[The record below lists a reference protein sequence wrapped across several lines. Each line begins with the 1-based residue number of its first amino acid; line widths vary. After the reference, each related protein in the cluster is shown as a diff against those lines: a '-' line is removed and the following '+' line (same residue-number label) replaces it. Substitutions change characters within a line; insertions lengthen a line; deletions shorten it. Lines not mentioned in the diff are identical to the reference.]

1 MTRARSIALALTLAM
16 GAVSA
21 AALLPATTAQA
32 AEPAGKV
39 TTKAVAEPLKKA
51 QEAMKNKQ
59 WDAALTAI
67 KQAQAAE
74 KKTPF
79 ETYQID
85 EFLGYVLIQQKKFGE
100 AAPVFER
107 MLTTGFVP
115 AEQVDDRMKTV
126 AQLYFQV
133 KDYKKSIEWAKK
145 WLDKHP
151 GQEDMSV
158 LLGQSY
164 YVTNDYKNAATAMMG
179 VVNAAEKGGRTPQE
193 NWLQIVLS
201 SQFKLD
207 NKDGIAEA
215 LKKLVRYYPK
225 PEYWENL
232 LDIYRR
238 KGTPSDR
245 QTLGYYR
252 LMNDVGTLKQAD
264 DYVEMAQLA
273 IDAGVPGEAQSIVE
287 KGVQGG
293 TLKSD
298 DKTTQGR
305 YDRLLAGAKKSAAT
319 DQAAAAAARQGSG
332 EGDAGPGGCR
342 AGPGV
347 SQLWHVRRSHRCA
360 AEGHREGRRHGRR
373 RGADQPR
380 HRLPA
385 QRPEGP
391 GPPGVQGRQGGV
403 EVARSRRALGA
414 AHPASLIAAP
424 LRRASRFQQSPA
436 LPGFAFSG
444 AGSVGLECP
453 AQQRALQF
461 K

>member
-16 GAVSA
+16 GAASA
-21 AALLPATTAQA
+21 SLISATTAQA

-59 WDAALTAI
+59 WDAALAAI
-67 KQAQAAE
+67 KQAQASE

-100 AAPVFER
+100 AAQVFER
-107 MLTTGFVP
+107 MLNSGFVP
-115 AEQVDDRMKTV
+115 AEQVDDRTKTV

-133 KDYKKSIEWAKK
+133 KDYKKSAEWAKK

-151 GQEDMSV
+151 GDEAISV

-164 YVTNDYKNAATAMMG
+164 YVMNDYKNAAQTMNG
-179 VVNAAEKGGRTPQE
+179 VVTAAERGGRAPQE

-207 NKDGIAEA
+207 NKDGIADA

-225 PEYWENL
+225 SEYWENL
-232 LDIYRR
+232 LDIDRR
-238 KGTPSDR
+238 KDSSDR
-245 QTLGYYR
+245 ITLGYYR
-252 LMNDVGTLKQAD
+252 LMNDVGTLKQPD

-273 IDAGVPGEAQSIVE
+273 IDAGVPGEAQTIVE

-305 YDRLLAGAKKSAAT
+305 YDRLLAGAKKSATADKASLAQLAKESEKAT
-319 DQAAAAAARQGSG
+319 SGQADVALGQAYLSYAMYDEAIGALQRGIKKGGVTDIDEAQISLGIAYLRKGQKDLARQAFKAVKAESKWHDLA
-332 EGDAGPGGCR
+332 E
-342 AGPGV
+342 
-347 SQLWHVRRSHRCA
+347 LWEVRT
-360 AEGHREGRRHGRR
+360 
-373 RGADQPR
+373 
-380 HRLPA
+380 
-385 QRPEGP
+385 
-391 GPPGVQGRQGGV
+391 
-403 EVARSRRALGA
+403 
-414 AHPASLIAAP
+414 
-424 LRRASRFQQSPA
+424 QQA
-436 LPGFAFSG
+436 
-444 AGSVGLECP
+444 
-453 AQQRALQF
+453 
-461 K
+461 

>member
-16 GAVSA
+16 GAASA
-21 AALLPATTAQA
+21 GLISATTAQA

-59 WDAALTAI
+59 WDAALAAI
-67 KQAQAAE
+67 KQAQASE

-107 MLTTGFVP
+107 MLNSGFVP
-115 AEQVDDRMKTV
+115 AEQVDDRTKTV

-133 KDYKKSIEWAKK
+133 KEYKKSAEWARK
-145 WLDKHP
+145 WLEKHP
-151 GQEDMSV
+151 GDEAISV

-164 YVTNDYKNAATAMMG
+164 YVMNDYKNAAQTMSA
-179 VVNAAEKGGRTPQE
+179 VSTAAERGGRAPQE

-225 PEYWENL
+225 AEYWENL

-238 KGTPSDR
+238 KDSSDR
-245 QTLGYYR
+245 ITLGYYR

-273 IDAGVPGEAQSIVE
+273 MDAGVPGEAQNIVE
-287 KGVQGG
+287 KGVEGG
-293 TLKSD
+293 TLKSP

-305 YDRLLAGAKKSAAT
+305 YDRLLASAKKSAAADKPTLTQLAKEADKASSGQAYVGLGQAYLSYGMYDEAIEALKKGIAKGGAT
-319 DQAAAAAARQGSG
+319 DADEAQISLGIAYLRKGQKDLARQAFKAVKAESKWHDLA
-332 EGDAGPGGCR
+332 E
-342 AGPGV
+342 
-347 SQLWHVRRSHRCA
+347 LWEVRT
-360 AEGHREGRRHGRR
+360 
-373 RGADQPR
+373 
-380 HRLPA
+380 
-385 QRPEGP
+385 
-391 GPPGVQGRQGGV
+391 
-403 EVARSRRALGA
+403 
-414 AHPASLIAAP
+414 
-424 LRRASRFQQSPA
+424 QQA
-436 LPGFAFSG
+436 
-444 AGSVGLECP
+444 
-453 AQQRALQF
+453 
-461 K
+461 

>member
-16 GAVSA
+16 GAASA
-21 AALLPATTAQA
+21 SLISATTAQA

-59 WDAALTAI
+59 WDAALAAI

-79 ETYQID
+79 EAYQID

-107 MLTTGFVP
+107 MLNSGFVP
-115 AEQVDDRMKTV
+115 PEQADERTKTV

-133 KDYKKSIEWAKK
+133 KEYKKSAEWAKK

-151 GQEDMSV
+151 GDEAISV

-164 YVTNDYKNAATAMMG
+164 YVMNDYKNAAQTMMS
-179 VVNAAEKGGRTPQE
+179 VANAAEKGGRTPQE

-207 NKDGIAEA
+207 NKEGIAEA

-225 PEYWENL
+225 AEYWENL

-238 KGTPSDR
+238 KDSSDR
-245 QTLGYYR
+245 ITLGYYR

-273 IDAGVPGEAQSIVE
+273 IDAGVPGEAQAIVE

-305 YDRLLAGAKKSAAT
+305 YDRLLAGAKKSAAADKPQLTQLAKEAEKATSGQAYVGLGQAYLSYGMYDEAIDALKKGIAKGGAT
-319 DQAAAAAARQGSG
+319 DADEAQISLGIAYLRKGQKDLARQAFKAVKAESKWHDLA
-332 EGDAGPGGCR
+332 E
-342 AGPGV
+342 
-347 SQLWHVRRSHRCA
+347 LWEVRT
-360 AEGHREGRRHGRR
+360 
-373 RGADQPR
+373 
-380 HRLPA
+380 
-385 QRPEGP
+385 
-391 GPPGVQGRQGGV
+391 
-403 EVARSRRALGA
+403 
-414 AHPASLIAAP
+414 
-424 LRRASRFQQSPA
+424 QQA
-436 LPGFAFSG
+436 
-444 AGSVGLECP
+444 
-453 AQQRALQF
+453 
-461 K
+461 

>member
-1 MTRARSIALALTLAM
+1 MTVARSIALALTLAM

-21 AALLPATTAQA
+21 AALVSATAQA
-32 AEPAGKV
+32 AEPANKI

-59 WDAALTAI
+59 WDTALSEI
-67 KQAQAAE
+67 KKAQASE

-79 ETYQID
+79 EAYQID
-85 EFLGYVLIQQKKFGE
+85 EFLGYVLIQQKKFSE

-107 MLTTGFVP
+107 MLNSGFLP
-115 AEQVDDRMKTV
+115 PEQVDDRTKTV

-133 KDYKKSIEWAKK
+133 KDYKKSAEWAKK

-151 GQEDMSV
+151 GQEDMGV

-164 YVTNDYKNAATAMMG
+164 YLLNDYKNAAATMAA
-179 VVNAAEKGGRTPQE
+179 VANNAEKAGRTPQE

-225 PEYWENL
+225 AEYWENL

-238 KGTPSDR
+238 KDTGDHM
-245 QTLGYYR
+245 TLGFYR
-252 LMNDVGTLKQAD
+252 LMSDTGTLKQAD

-273 IDAGVPGEAQSIVE
+273 IDAGVPGEAQAIVE
-287 KGVQGG
+287 KGVQSG

-305 YDRLLAGAKKSAAT
+305 YDRLLASAKKSATTDKAQLAQLAKEADKASSGQPYVGLGQAYLSYNMFDEAIDALKKGIAKGGAT
-319 DQAAAAAARQGSG
+319 DADEAQISLGIAYLRKGQKDLARQTFKAIKAESKWHDLAELWEIRTQAA
-332 EGDAGPGGCR
+332 
-342 AGPGV
+342 
-347 SQLWHVRRSHRCA
+347 
-360 AEGHREGRRHGRR
+360 
-373 RGADQPR
+373 
-380 HRLPA
+380 
-385 QRPEGP
+385 
-391 GPPGVQGRQGGV
+391 
-403 EVARSRRALGA
+403 
-414 AHPASLIAAP
+414 
-424 LRRASRFQQSPA
+424 
-436 LPGFAFSG
+436 
-444 AGSVGLECP
+444 
-453 AQQRALQF
+453 
-461 K
+461 